1 MRILTDIDKD
11 GDRTTQNERV
21 RSRRARLGWQD
32 NFVAALDIQQQRGEV
47 QRRRACMSEQSLA
60 AARSNRALALVIS
73 EAIFIRNP
81 AVLRPETWRLS
92 GGRRARLHFKPSFN
106 AAVGRI
112 GRYCHAI
119 MRDSNRIKRRSLRG
133 QAR

>member
-32 NFVAALDIQQQRGEV
+32 NFVAALDVQQQRGEV

-81 AVLRPETWRLS
+81 AVLRPEAWRH
-92 GGRRARLHFKPSFN
+92 GGFPG
-106 AAVGRI
+106 AAAQDCI
-112 GRYCHAI
+112 
-119 MRDSNRIKRRSLRG
+119 SSRRSMPPSG
-133 QAR
+133 ASARIAMQLCAIPTG